1 MSEDKPTEDERGD
14 KRSRPVWTVPEVK
27 ELGIVDGT
35 GAKAITYTEGA
46 STRNGS

>member
-14 KRSRPVWTVPEVK
+14 KRSRPLWTVPEVK

-35 GAKAITYTEGA
+35 RAKSVTYAEGA